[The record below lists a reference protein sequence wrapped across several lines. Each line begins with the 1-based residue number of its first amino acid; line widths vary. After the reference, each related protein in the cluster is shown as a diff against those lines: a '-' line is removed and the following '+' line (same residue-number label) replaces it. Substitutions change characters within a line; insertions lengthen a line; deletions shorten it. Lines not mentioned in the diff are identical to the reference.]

1 MTLLLL
7 LAALLTPAAHAKPF
21 MQFQYVPNEGD
32 GMLSCIYSQIRDLPD
47 YEVNC
52 GEGRKTFTAHVIVRE
67 MPNKEQ
73 TAFEILY
80 WITEP
85 GETATSPRKYHA
97 TSAWLKVKDRT
108 ALTSVALSQAVEND
122 YASLMLDWRP

>member
-1 MTLLLL
+1 MSLLLL
-7 LAALLTPAAHAKPF
+7 LSALLTPNAYGKPF
-21 MQFQYVPNEGD
+21 MQFQYVPNEG
-32 GMLSCIYSQIRDLPD
+32 GTMLSCEYSQIRDLPD
-47 YEVNC
+47 YDVNC
-52 GEGRKTFTAHVIVRE
+52 GNGEKTFTAHVIVRE

-85 GETATSPRKYHA
+85 GERPTAPRKYHA